1 MRKLLRDICENIFV
15 SIAAF
20 AALRCLTCWLLEATL
35 FQLPHAFCY
44 VAPSLDLLLPGA
56 LESPLACN
64 RRRNATSLPQVGK
77 YTCVHINASA
87 RAARLQACPA
97 SRTSRLHPI
106 CDGIRSLADCSCAL
120 LLQCVKHLS
129 IGGTKAR
136 AEIGAEAS
144 ARAEAE
150 AEEAEE
156 AGAAAGMAKAAEAK
170 AVERKRRQKGFAP
183 E

>member
-20 AALRCLTCWLLEATL
+20 AALRCLTCRLLEATL
-35 FQLPHAFCY
+35 FQLPRAC

-144 ARAEAE
+144 ARAAAE

-156 AGAAAGMAKAAEAK
+156 AGAVAGMAKAAEAK
-170 AVERKRRQKGFAP
+170 AVERK
-183 E
+183 